1 MRRTLILGAG
11 GMLGYA
17 VGAWFAWR
25 GYQVAGTI
33 HRQAWAGRF
42 PAPCS
47 LLFGVD
53 ALRFQT
59 VIRALDE
66 FQPDLAINCI
76 AVRSADDC
84 SRLIEMFRVNGQFPQ
99 RFAAACAARGI
110 HLIHISTD
118 GVFDGREGNYDE
130 QSPTSPIDPYGR
142 SKSFGEQPG
151 AQALTLR
158 TSMIGRAPSGS
169 GTLLDWLM
177 ASRGKVVHGYSMV
190 RFSGMPVT
198 EIARYL
204 DTLISSGRPLPSGI
218 LHLPGHELDKFA
230 LLRLLRRELRDS
242 APVLEDRSRAANRSL
257 TSSRP
262 DAFAGFEPSPWPDA
276 IESMFRFYRAF
287 GVPD

>member
-17 VGAWFAWR
+17 VGAWLALR

-33 HRQAWAGRF
+33 HRQAWAVRF

-59 VIRALDE
+59 VTRALDE

-76 AVRSADDC
+76 AVRSAGDC
-84 SRLIEMFRVNGQFPQ
+84 ARLIEMFRVNGQFPRQ
-99 RFAAACAARGI
+99 LAVACAARGI
-110 HLIHISTD
+110 RLIHISTD

-130 QSPTSPIDPYGR
+130 QSATSPIDPYGR
-142 SKSFGEQPG
+142 SKAFGEQVG
-151 AQALTLR
+151 ANALTLR

-169 GTLLDWLM
+169 GSLLDWLI
-177 ASRGKVVHGYSMV
+177 ASRGEAVHGYSMV
-190 RFSGMPVT
+190 RFTGMPVT

-218 LHLPGHELDKFA
+218 QHLPGHELDKFA
-230 LLRLLRRELRDS
+230 LLRLLRRELGDP
-242 APVLEDRSRAANRSL
+242 APVLEDRSRVANRSL
-257 TSSRP
+257 TSCRP

-276 IESMFRFYRAF
+276 IERMFRFYRAF